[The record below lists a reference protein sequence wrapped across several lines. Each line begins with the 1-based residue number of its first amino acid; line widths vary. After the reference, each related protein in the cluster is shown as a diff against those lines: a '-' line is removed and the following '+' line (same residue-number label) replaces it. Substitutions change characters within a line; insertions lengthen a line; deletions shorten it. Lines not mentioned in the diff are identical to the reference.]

1 MRPALP
7 RRSPGGSTPRS
18 PSWRS
23 CSNGRTEMGQIV
35 VKVNGRDFPLS
46 CADGQESRIRRLA
59 QYVDAKTGEF
69 AKTLGQ
75 VGEARLIL
83 LAALV
88 IADELSDAN
97 EALQQER
104 SRARDPAGDAG
115 DQAASG
121 IRNLAE
127 RIESIAARL
136 ETP

>member
-1 MRPALP
+1 
-7 RRSPGGSTPRS
+7 
-18 PSWRS
+18 
-23 CSNGRTEMGQIV
+23 MGQVV

-46 CADGQESRIRRLA
+46 CADGQEPRIRRLA
-59 QYVDAKTGEF
+59 QYVDAKVGEF
-69 AKTLGQ
+69 TKGVGQ

-104 SRARDPAGDAG
+104 SRARPAGGSQSGSAG
-115 DQAASG
+115 GEAPPPGAASG
-121 IRNLAE
+121 LRAMAD
-127 RIESIAARL
+127 RIESIAARI